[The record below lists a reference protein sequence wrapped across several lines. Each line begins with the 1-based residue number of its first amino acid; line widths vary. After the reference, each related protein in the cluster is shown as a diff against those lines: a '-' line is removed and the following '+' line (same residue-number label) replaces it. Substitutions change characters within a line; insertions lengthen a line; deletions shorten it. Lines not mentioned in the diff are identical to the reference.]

1 MKRLGV
7 LISAASLGAALVA
20 SSPALARMGGGGG
33 HGFGGGGFHGGGF
46 GGFHGGF
53 GGRGFAGG
61 GWGRGGYGG
70 YGGYGG
76 WGLAGL
82 GLGLGLADLDYG
94 YGYGYPGYGYGYG
107 YPDYGYGY
115 GYGYGS
121 PSYGAGYG
129 GGYGYGNPGYG
140 ATLSRDGCH
149 QLLLLLGA
157 SSDGPERGYG
167 ATGELLLYVGEGL
180 RTLSC
185 VLCRQRLFV
194 PGFGRPRAGVSDT
207 LTAAA

>member
-7 LISAASLGAALVA
+7 LISAAALGAALVA

-115 GYGYGS
+115 GYGN

-129 GGYGYGNPGYG
+129 AGYGYGNPGYG
-140 ATLSRDGCH
+140 YPVT
-149 QLLLLLGA
+149 
-157 SSDGPERGYG
+157 G
-167 ATGELLLYVGEGL
+167 ATSYYSSSAPLVTGRSVATGQLGNYCFTSAKVCELYHASYVGNGC
-180 RTLSC
+180 SC
-185 VLCRQRLFV
+185 R
-194 PGFGRPRAGVSDT
+194 VSGGHARGSVT
-207 LTAAA
+207 H